1 MYVNEHDLLCKV
13 VMRDNDK
20 KHPKTF
26 EAVFTMST
34 CNIKRNVPAAPNLLV
49 HAE

>member
-1 MYVNEHDLLCKV
+1 MHVNEHDLLRKM
-13 VMRDNDK
+13 VMRDSDK
-20 KHPKTF
+20 KYPKTF

-34 CNIKRNVPAAPNLLV
+34 CNIKRNVPAAPNLLA